1 MARRFLIQTM
11 GKIRKYYNFKATL
24 AMISAFCIF
33 NNALCFSADT
43 LRVPV
48 GENRIFE
55 RMQGVMRS
63 KPVSFAQIVQD
74 VFKDKGYIVD
84 AASLGSGWRCV
95 VFKATEI
102 ATSKTVAIKIANPYG
117 DIVPEMC
124 LVYCWSMK
132 SQVAFWKQRGVFNHN
147 FSALVQLYDAGFIPK
162 AEMKK
167 YATPSNKVLFEML
180 DWDYHYQVMEFVD
193 GKNVENLLRDKFFTN
208 KDIIYSLVELIY
220 GIDELHKAGLSHGEL
235 LPKNIIIDKNMK
247 FKACDLDP
255 LSLAYEKKE
264 KDIRYLY
271 SVARQ
276 ILNQAYGTDLDDFF
290 KQWTSDYVVKHG
302 LRSFGDALVTTSDLS
317 ISIDNGT
324 RNAI

>member
-1 MARRFLIQTM
+1 M
-11 GKIRKYYNFKATL
+11 GKIKKYYNFKTVIAI
-24 AMISAFCIF
+24 ISAFVIF
-33 NNALCFSADT
+33 NNALCYSADI

-48 GENRIFE
+48 GENKASE
-55 RMQGVMRS
+55 RMLEVMNS
-63 KPVSFAQIVQD
+63 KPVSFSQIVQN
-74 VFKDKGYIVD
+74 VFKDKGYVVD
-84 AASLGSGWRCV
+84 VASLGSGWRCV

-124 LVYCWSMK
+124 RAYCWIMK
-132 SQVAFWKQRGVFNHN
+132 SQVAFWRQRGVFNHN

-193 GKNVENLLRDKFFTN
+193 GKNVENLLRDKFFTD
-208 KDIIYSLVELIY
+208 KDIIYSLAELIY
-220 GIDELHKAGLSHGEL
+220 GIDDLHKAGLSHGEL
-235 LPKNIIIDKNMK
+235 LPKNIIIDKDMR

-255 LSLAYEKKE
+255 LSLVYEKKE

-271 SVARQ
+271 SVVKQ
-276 ILNQAYGTDLDDFF
+276 ILNQAYGTDFNNFF
-290 KQWTSDYVVKHG
+290 EQWTGDYVVEHG
-302 LRSFGDALVTTSDLS
+302 LRSFGEALLAANSPS
-317 ISIDNGT
+317 IRIDKIT
-324 RNAI
+324 RSAI

>member
-1 MARRFLIQTM
+1 M
-11 GKIRKYYNFKATL
+11 GRIRKYYNFKIAL
-24 AMISAFCIF
+24 VILNAFFIF
-33 NNALCFSADT
+33 SNTFCYSVDT
-43 LRVPV
+43 LRLPV
-48 GENRIFE
+48 GENRISE
-55 RMQGVMRS
+55 RMLEVMRS

-84 AASLGSGWRCV
+84 TASLGSGWRCV

-117 DIVPEMC
+117 DIVPETC
-124 LVYCWSMK
+124 RAYCWVMK
-132 SQVAFWKQRGVFNHN
+132 SQVEFWRQKKVFNHN

-167 YATPSNKVLFEML
+167 YATPSNKVLFERF
-180 DWDYHYQVMEFVD
+180 DWDYHYQVMEFID
-193 GKNVENLLRDKFFTN
+193 GKNVENLLRDKFFTD

-220 GIDELHKAGLSHGEL
+220 GIDDLHKAGLSHGEL
-235 LPKNIIIDKNMK
+235 LPKNIVIDKDMR

-290 KQWTSDYVVKHG
+290 KQWTINYVVEHG
-302 LRSFGDALVTTSDLS
+302 LRSFGDALLAVNSPS
-317 ISIDNGT
+317 MRIDKT
-324 RNAI
+324 VRSAI